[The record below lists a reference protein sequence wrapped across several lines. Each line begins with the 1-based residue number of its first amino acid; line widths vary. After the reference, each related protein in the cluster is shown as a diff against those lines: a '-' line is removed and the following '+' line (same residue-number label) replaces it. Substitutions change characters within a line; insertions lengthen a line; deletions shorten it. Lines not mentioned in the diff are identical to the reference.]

1 MNNLMPLDMYAAIGG
16 GTSSFQ
22 QHQLIQSAP
31 SLRHYDPQPYLESH
45 LIPNCIGHP
54 RIRNP
59 NHRTCDNSVQG
70 ALYCQSGAY
79 LEILDQ
85 ETAEA
90 DAIKH
95 SYSRPQYIRGSKTD
109 RFNSYQSQQ
118 GFAVIAVVVVVIVD
132 ISLLAVAIVFWLLFS
147 RSLEAVD

>member
-1 MNNLMPLDMYAAIGG
+1 MSFFFNSVIKLKNEPSNLHKKQQHNNTKNTIPNSYCIYYCLLCTNTIVSTYLLLLAVVMNNLMPLDMYAAIGG

-59 NHRTCDNSVQG
+59 NHRLVRHYVFMCF
-70 ALYCQSGAY
+70 YC
-79 LEILDQ
+79 L
-85 ETAEA
+85 
-90 DAIKH
+90 
-95 SYSRPQYIRGSKTD
+95 GSFQLVCGKI
-109 RFNSYQSQQ
+109 Y
-118 GFAVIAVVVVVIVD
+118 V
-132 ISLLAVAIVFWLLFS
+132 
-147 RSLEAVD
+147 